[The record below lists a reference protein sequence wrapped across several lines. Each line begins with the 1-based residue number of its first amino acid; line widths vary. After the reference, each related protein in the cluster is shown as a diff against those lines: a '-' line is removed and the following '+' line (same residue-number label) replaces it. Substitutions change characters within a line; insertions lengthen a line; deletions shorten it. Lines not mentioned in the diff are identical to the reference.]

1 MSSRAR
7 ILCVALVVLIGAGA
21 TSFALAFP
29 GSVACSIVGLSG
41 FEALADGSLV
51 QSGATDARRRQL
63 VALRAQAQMR
73 IASVYGATRAQPTV
87 LFLDDMQAFWPAGRN
102 ATASTDFLPGRTCVV
117 IGPEGQNVDVLAH
130 ELVHAEVV
138 DRLGFRRR
146 MTLPVWFDEGLAMQ
160 VDHRSTFDPPMD
172 AWDSS
177 FVRELDTA
185 PEFFQF
191 EGGKHVPN
199 YAAAKREVSL
209 WLGTDGAR
217 SLYPR
222 LQRMRAG
229 EDISAVVTPSA
240 PNSQE

>member
-1 MSSRAR
+1 MSNRVR
-7 ILCVALVVLIGAGA
+7 ILCIAFVVLIGAGA
-21 TSFALAFP
+21 TTFAYAFP
-29 GSVACSIVGLSG
+29 GSVACSVVGLAG
-41 FEALADGSLV
+41 FDVLPDGSLV
-51 QSGATDARRRQL
+51 QPSASGTQRRHL
-63 VALRAQAQMR
+63 IALRAQAQAR
-73 IASVYGATRAQPTV
+73 VASTYGATRARPKV
-87 LFLDDMQAFWPAGRN
+87 LFLDDMNAFWPAGRN

-117 IGPEGQNVDVLAH
+117 IGPQGRNVDVLAH

-172 AWDSS
+172 GWDSS

-199 YAAAKREVSL
+199 YAAAKQEVGL
-209 WLGTDGAR
+209 WLGSDGAR

-222 LQRMRAG
+222 LDRMRAG
-229 EDISAVVTPSA
+229 EDIAMVMIPPE
-240 PNSQE
+240 PN